1 MSGRLFLS
9 SGEKKGSVGVER
21 PAKEPLFTTKELV
34 AFGVMAIVYTAILFS
49 LDPEWVAWAAP
60 LALGGALYAQ
70 DPPPA
75 FAHLGPPQQVFLT
88 AYLYSMLS
96 LLAIGVVTFIRHR
109 QSFRSLSWLEVKNKS
124 MERLRSCLR
133 SMSLPI
139 SGR

>member
-1 MSGRLFLS
+1 MSGRLAVSFV
-9 SGEKKGSVGVER
+9 EKKERGVEK
-21 PAKEPLFTTKELV
+21 PAREPLFTIKELL
-34 AFGVMAIVYTAILFS
+34 ALGVMAIVYTTILFS

-75 FAHLGPPQQVFLT
+75 SAHLGLSQQVFQT

-96 LLAIGVVTFIRHR
+96 LLALGVVTFLRHR
-109 QSFRSLSWLEVKNKS
+109 QSFSSLSWLEVKNKG
-124 MERLRSCLR
+124 MARLRSYLR
-133 SMSLPI
+133 SMALPM